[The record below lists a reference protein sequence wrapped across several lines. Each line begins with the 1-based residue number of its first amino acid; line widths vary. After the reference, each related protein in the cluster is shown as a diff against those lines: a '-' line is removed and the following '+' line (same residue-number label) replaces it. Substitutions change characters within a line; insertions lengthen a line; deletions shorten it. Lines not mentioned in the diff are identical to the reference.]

1 MTTAQTDEPTP
12 RKPIRLWPGV
22 TLLAIQWLGW
32 FIVPFF
38 GTEAMMYGM
47 LAGVICALLIAVWW
61 LFFSRAMWLE
71 RFAAIVLMVVAVIA
85 TKRIVHPSI
94 AGGMMGMMLP
104 VLSIPFLSLALVASA
119 AVGRNLA
126 KWPRR
131 GLIAVAILLCVTG
144 GFQGFDLFFVLTNG
158 GPYGST
164 EIPTTYLVKT
174 VFRNGD
180 VGYGSA
186 MAVVLT
192 AIVLGVGFVYTRLHR
207 PGTTA

>member
-32 FIVPFF
+32 FIVPFL

-131 GLIAVAILLCVTG
+131 GLIAVAILLACGGFTLVRTG
-144 GFQGFDLFFVLTNG
+144 GITGDANPDLHWRWTRTPEERLLAQAGDEPSASTS
-158 GPYGST
+158 GSNA
-164 EIPTTYLVKT
+164 P
-174 VFRNGD
+174 
-180 VGYGSA
+180 A
-186 MAVVLT
+186 A
-192 AIVLGVGFVYTRLHR
+192 A
-207 PGTTA
+207 